1 MKSRVSFLRKQTAL
15 LLTALLLLSCCSI
28 LAFAQSV
35 GTVKAKQTARTNRT
49 ATVTWT
55 KSGTVTGCEVLR

>member
-35 GTVKAKQTARTNRT
+35 GTVKAKQTAPRPSPGPKAAR
-49 ATVTWT
+49 
-55 KSGTVTGCEVLR
+55 